1 MTAEATK
8 KAEARNAAKATKTVA
23 GDGDRASGANVRR
36 GGRNFMIAF
45 YAALRAIKLY
55 PLEHSAVQKTLA
67 ELAHV
72 AEELRAEEGEL
83 EFRVSGEFI
92 FINATRLRL
101 DLSNY
106 ATFGHILT
114 LCKLAG
120 IGAIHVGTDGA
131 ARDWTLLLS
140 LMGGETQSG
149 PADRFKEIQSRLKD
163 AKIET
168 FQLDAPTE
176 TATDR
181 EFNEEAKAAANRT
194 YSQSVAVT
202 KDVIN
207 SVRIGKTPNIRK
219 IKRVVQGIVD
229 QVLNEETSLIG
240 LTTIRDYD
248 EYTFTHSVNV
258 CIFSIALGRRL
269 GMTKLQL
276 YELGL
281 AALMHDI
288 GKSRVPIDLL
298 QKTGELTDEEWKW
311 MAAHPWLGVLVLFQF
326 RRQQEE
332 LSYRAMTVCQEH
344 HMKVDLTG
352 YPKSIRPRQ
361 VSLLSKIVSIA
372 DGYDAAT
379 SRRVY
384 RTEVI
389 APSAVLE
396 EMRDNP
402 RRGLDQ
408 VLVKA
413 FINLLGIYPV
423 GTLVVLDTFE
433 LAVVSAANPNPEAL
447 SRPIVKIISDAQGNT
462 ISPPMQVDLAVP
474 EAGGQYARTI
484 IKTADPDRYGITPGD
499 YLI

>member
-1 MTAEATK
+1 M
-8 KAEARNAAKATKTVA
+8 V
-23 GDGDRASGANVRR
+23 
-36 GGRNFMIAF
+36 AF

-55 PLEHSAVQKTLA
+55 PLEHNAVQKTLA
-67 ELAHV
+67 ELSQV
-72 AEELRAEEGEL
+72 AEELRAEEEGEL

-92 FINATRLRL
+92 FLNSTRLRL

-120 IGAIHVGTDGA
+120 IGAIHVGTNA
-131 ARDWTLLLS
+131 TARDWTFLLS
-140 LMGGETQSG
+140 LLGGETKVG
-149 PADRFKEIQSRLKD
+149 PADRFTEIQTRLSD
-163 AKIET
+163 AKIES
-168 FQLDAPTE
+168 FQIDTPTE

-181 EFNEEAKAAANRT
+181 EFNEESKAAANRT

-240 LTTIRDYD
+240 LTAIRDYD

-269 GMTKLQL
+269 GMNKLQL

-288 GKSRVPIDLL
+288 GKSRVPIDVL
-298 QKTGELTDEEWKW
+298 QKNGELTDEEWKW
-311 MAAHPWLGVLVLFQF
+311 MASHPWLGVLVLFQF

-344 HMKVDLTG
+344 HMKIDLTG
-352 YPKSIRPRQ
+352 YPKCIRPRE
-361 VSLLSKIVSIA
+361 VSLLSKIVTIA

-384 RTEVI
+384 KTEAL

-433 LAVVSAANPNPEAL
+433 LAVVSAANPNPESL
-447 SRPIVKIISDAQGNT
+447 SRPIVKIISDAQGHT
-462 ISPPMQVDLAVP
+462 ISPPLQVDLAVP

-484 IKTADPDRYGITPGD
+484 IKTADPDRYGVTPGD

>member
-1 MTAEATK
+1 MS
-8 KAEARNAAKATKTVA
+8 AAGAVTQSVRSE
-23 GDGDRASGANVRR
+23 GNRQSGASVRR
-36 GGRNFMIAF
+36 GGRSFMTAF

-67 ELAHV
+67 ELSQV
-72 AEELRAEEGEL
+72 AEELRTEEGEL

-92 FINATRLRL
+92 FINSTRLRL

-114 LCKLAG
+114 LCKLSG
-120 IGAIHVGTDGA
+120 IGAIHVGPRGT
-131 ARDWTLLLS
+131 ARDWTFLLS
-140 LMGGETQSG
+140 LLGGETQSA
-149 PADRFKEIQSRLKD
+149 PAKRYEEIVTRLNET
-163 AKIET
+163 KIGT

-176 TATDR
+176 TQTDR

-240 LTTIRDYD
+240 LTAIRDYD

-258 CIFSIALGRRL
+258 CIFSVALGRRL

-288 GKSRVPIDLL
+288 GKSRVPLDLL

-332 LSYRAMTVCQEH
+332 LSYRAMTVCHEH
-344 HMKVDLTG
+344 HMKIDLTG
-352 YPKSIRPRQ
+352 YPKAVRPRQ

-384 RTEVI
+384 NTEAL

-433 LAVVSAANPNPEAL
+433 LAVVSASNPSPEAL
-447 SRPIVKIISDAQGNT
+447 SRPIVKIISDAQGNR
-462 ISPPMQVDLAVP
+462 ISPPLVVDLAIP
-474 EAGGQYARTI
+474 EAAGQYARTI
-484 IKTADPDRYGITPGD
+484 IKTADPDRYGIIPGD

>member
-1 MTAEATK
+1 MTAP
-8 KAEARNAAKATKTVA
+8 ATKTVRT
-23 GDGDRASGANVRR
+23 DGEKQAGANVRR
-36 GGRNFMIAF
+36 GGRNFMISF

-55 PLEHSAVQKTLA
+55 PLEHSAVQKTLN
-67 ELAHV
+67 ELAQV

-83 EFRVSGEFI
+83 EFRISGEFI
-92 FINATRLRL
+92 FLNETRLRL

-120 IGAIHVGTDGA
+120 IGTIHVGNNGT
-131 ARDWTLLLS
+131 ARDWSLLLS
-140 LMGGETQSG
+140 LLGGETKAA
-149 PADRFKEIQSRLKD
+149 PADRLKEILARLKE

-168 FQLDAPTE
+168 FQLDAPAE
-176 TATDR
+176 TASDK
-181 EFNEEAKAAANRT
+181 EFNKEAKAAANRT

-240 LTTIRDYD
+240 LTAIRDYD

-269 GMTKLQL
+269 GMNKLQL

-288 GKSRVPIDLL
+288 GKSRVPLDLL
-298 QKTGELTDEEWKW
+298 QKNGELTDEEWKW

-344 HMKVDLTG
+344 HMKIDLTG

-361 VSLLSKIVSIA
+361 VSLLSRIVSIA

-384 RTEVI
+384 KTEAL

-423 GTLVVLDTFE
+423 GTVVVLDTFE
-433 LAVVSAANPNPEAL
+433 LAIVSAANPNPESL
-447 SRPIVKIISDAQGNT
+447 SRPIIKIISDAQGNR
-462 ISPPMQVDLAVP
+462 ISPPLQVDLAVP

-484 IKTADPDRYGITPGD
+484 IKTADPERYGIIPGD

>member
-1 MTAEATK
+1 
-8 KAEARNAAKATKTVA
+8 RGAAK
-23 GDGDRASGANVRR
+23 
-36 GGRNFMIAF
+36 
-45 YAALRAIKLY
+45 
-55 PLEHSAVQKTLA
+55 
-67 ELAHV
+67 
-72 AEELRAEEGEL
+72 
-83 EFRVSGEFI
+83 
-92 FINATRLRL
+92 
-101 DLSNY
+101 
-106 ATFGHILT
+106 
-114 LCKLAG
+114 
-120 IGAIHVGTDGA
+120 
-131 ARDWTLLLS
+131 DWSLLLS
-140 LMGGETQSG
+140 LLGGETKKS
-149 PADRFKEIQSRLKD
+149 PAERYAEINERLKTAGID
-163 AKIET
+163 L
-168 FQLDAPTE
+168 FQLDAPAETE
-176 TATDR
+176 NDR

-229 QVLNEETSLIG
+229 QVLNEETSIIG
-240 LTTIRDYD
+240 LTAIRDYD

-288 GKSRVPIDLL
+288 GKSRVPLDML
-298 QKTGELTDEEWKW
+298 QKSGALTDEEWKW
-311 MAAHPWLGVLVLFQF
+311 MASHPWLGVLVLFQF
-326 RRQQEE
+326 RRQQDE
-332 LSYRAMTVCQEH
+332 LSYRAMTVCHEH

-352 YPKSIRPRQ
+352 YPKAIRPRQ
-361 VSLLSKIVSIA
+361 VSVLSKIVTIA
-372 DGYDAAT
+372 DSYDAAT

-384 RTEVI
+384 KTEAL
-389 APSAVLE
+389 APSDVLE

-402 RRGLDQ
+402 RRGLDPI
-408 VLVKA
+408 LVKA

-447 SRPIVKIISDAQGNT
+447 SRPIVKIISDAKGNA
-462 ISPPMQVDLAVP
+462 INPPLQVDLAVP
-474 EAGGQYARTI
+474 DAGGQFSRTI
-484 IKTADPDRYGITPGD
+484 IKTADPDRYGITVGD

>member
-1 MTAEATK
+1 
-8 KAEARNAAKATKTVA
+8 
-23 GDGDRASGANVRR
+23 
-36 GGRNFMIAF
+36 MIAF

-55 PLEHSAVQKTLA
+55 PLEHSAVQKTVA
-67 ELAHV
+67 ELAQV

-83 EFRVSGEFI
+83 EFRISGEFI
-92 FINATRLRL
+92 FINETRLRL

-114 LCKLAG
+114 LAKLAG
-120 IGAIHVGTDGA
+120 IGAIHVGTSGT
-131 ARDWTLLLS
+131 ARDWQLLLS
-140 LMGGETQSG
+140 LLGAETKNA
-149 PADRFKEIQSRLKD
+149 PADRYKEIVARLSE

-168 FQLDAPTE
+168 FQLDPPAE
-176 TATDR
+176 TASDK

-240 LTTIRDYD
+240 LTAIRDYD

-288 GKSRVPIDLL
+288 GKSRVPLDLL
-298 QKTGELTDEEWKW
+298 QKAGGLTDEEWKW

-332 LSYRAMTVCQEH
+332 LSYRAMTVCHEH
-344 HMKVDLTG
+344 HMKIDLTG
-352 YPKSIRPRQ
+352 YPKPVRPRQ

-379 SRRVY
+379 TRRAY
-384 RTEVI
+384 MTEAI
-389 APSAVLE
+389 TPSAVLE

-447 SRPIVKIISDAQGNT
+447 SRPIVKIISDAQGNR
-462 ISPPMQVDLAVP
+462 IAPPMQVDLAVP

>member
-1 MTAEATK
+1 VTAPAG
-8 KAEARNAAKATKTVA
+8 RTVTTE
-23 GDGDRASGANVRR
+23 GRESGAKMRR

-55 PLEHSAVQKTLA
+55 PLEHTAVQKTLA
-67 ELAHV
+67 ELSQV
-72 AEELRAEEGEL
+72 AEQLRAEEGEL

-92 FINATRLRL
+92 FLNATRLRL

-120 IGAIHVGTDGA
+120 IGAIHVGTNGT

-140 LMGGETQSG
+140 LLGGESKTAPSE
-149 PADRFKEIQSRLKD
+149 RFREILSRLKD

-176 TATDR
+176 TASDR
-181 EFNEEAKAAANRT
+181 ELNEETKAAANRT

-269 GMTKLQL
+269 GMTKIQL

-344 HMKVDLTG
+344 HMKIDLTG
-352 YPKSIRPRQ
+352 YPKAIRPRQ

-389 APSAVLE
+389 TPSAVLE

-462 ISPPMQVDLAVP
+462 ISPPLQVDLAVP
-474 EAGGQYARTI
+474 ESGGQYARTI